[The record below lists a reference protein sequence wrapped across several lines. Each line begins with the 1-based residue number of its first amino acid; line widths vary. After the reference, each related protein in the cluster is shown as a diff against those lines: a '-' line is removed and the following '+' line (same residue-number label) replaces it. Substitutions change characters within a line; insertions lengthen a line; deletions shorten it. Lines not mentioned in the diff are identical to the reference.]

1 MAENNLTLSIVDFA
15 EGASIPAKYTCR
27 GSNISP
33 ALAISGVPP
42 NTQSLVV
49 IAHDPDAPAGD
60 FTHWLMWNIP
70 ANTTDIPEDN
80 VPVGIVQGKNDA
92 GGIGYLGP
100 CPPSGIHRYIFAL
113 YALNRL
119 IDLSNGGTRSELQDR
134 MNGHVIAQ
142 TTLMGLFG
150 QQ

>member
-1 MAENNLTLSIVDFA
+1 MAENNLTLSSVAFA